1 MSQAGINEI
10 FLSTGVWAKS
20 GVEFVGFPQWFEVEC
35 SHFPRLE
42 LGRVCGEGRK
52 SKPEKEIRRG
62 LGVFGEC

>member
-20 GVEFVGFPQWFEVEC
+20 GVEAVGFPQWFEVGY

-42 LGRVCGEGRK
+42 LGTVCGEGMK
-52 SKPEKEIRRG
+52 SKPKKEIGRG
-62 LGVFGEC
+62 LDVFVEC